1 MNHPRRALAE
11 AAALWLAFFAILGVR
26 SAPRPVTIALMG
38 DVMLGRGVARA
49 LSVSGW
55 DNAFAAVRPQYREA
69 DLVLANLESP
79 FSAQDPPAE
88 GSNLRWL
95 AAPPEARQ
103 ALQSGGFDLLSLANN
118 HSLDG
123 GEAGAALTADIL
135 RQAGI
140 TGIPRAGPAVF
151 KEVNGLRL
159 GFLAFDDVSAPLDL
173 ADSIAKVRIAAA
185 SCDLL
190 VVSIHWGQE
199 FSSEP
204 SERQELLASELV
216 KAGAGVIWGHHP
228 HVLQRLEWL
237 ERGEDKPALV
247 AYSLGNT
254 LFDQLY
260 PQTAREGAILL
271 VTADRQGVQSVRVL
285 PVAIDPL
292 HGRVNPADGV
302 EGAQVSRQ
310 LGIRH

>member
-1 MNHPRRALAE
+1 MNHPRRALAG
-11 AAALWLAFFAILGVR
+11 AAALWLIFFAILGVR
-26 SAPRPVTIALMG
+26 SAPRPVSIALMG

-49 LSVSGW
+49 LSTSGW
-55 DNAFAAVRPQYREA
+55 DNAFAAVRSQYREA

-79 FSAQDPPAE
+79 FSTQGPPA
-88 GSNLRWL
+88 GGNDLRWL
-95 AAPPEARQ
+95 AAPLKARQ

-123 GEAGAALTADIL
+123 GEAGAELTAGVL
-135 RQAGI
+135 RQVGI
-140 TGIPRAGPAVF
+140 TGMPRAGPAVF
-151 KEVNGLRL
+151 KDVNGLRL
-159 GFLAFDDVSAPLDL
+159 GFLAFDDVSAPIDL
-173 ADSIAKVRIAAA
+173 ADSTAKVRIAKER
-185 SCDLL
+185 CDLL

-216 KAGAGVIWGHHP
+216 KAGAGIIWGHHP

-237 ERGEDKPALV
+237 EREKDRPALV

-271 VTADRQGVQSVRVL
+271 VTADRLGVQSVRVL

-292 HGRVNPADGV
+292 KGRVSPADGV
-302 EGAQVSRQ
+302 ERAQISRV
-310 LGIRH
+310 LGIGQ